1 MPMPRTGDR
10 VVIKVGGS
18 LTSDRERLR
27 EILSGLFM
35 VSTRLI
41 LVTGG
46 GPYADAVREVQG
58 RLGIGDRLA
67 HRQAL
72 AAMNLFAEALCDLNA
87 GLVMATS
94 REEVDAAHAA
104 GRIPIF
110 RTDRLLTG
118 GAGLPEGWAVTSDT
132 FAAFLAFEFDAR
144 GLILVKSA
152 DGPAQASAADLSRS
166 GLVDAAFPSFAE
178 RLACPIR
185 IVGPAAVDL
194 LAEVASSPAMRVGT
208 IVGGPNPGPQ
218 P

>member
-10 VVIKVGGS
+10 VVIKLGGS
-18 LTSDRERLR
+18 LTSDRERLGD
-27 EILSGLFM
+27 ILSGLFM

-72 AAMNLFAEALCDLNA
+72 AAMNLFAEALCDLND
-87 GLVMATS
+87 GLVMAVS

-152 DGPAQASAADLSRS
+152 DGPPRSTAAALARS
-166 GLVDAAFPSFAE
+166 GLVDGAFPTFAG
-178 RLACPIR
+178 RLSCPIR
-185 IVGPAAVDL
+185 IVGPSTVDL
-194 LAEVASSPAMRVGT
+194 LPNVASAPSMRVGT
-208 IVGGPNPGPQ
+208 AVSAPWLEPQ